1 MKESSFLTLIQSFEL
16 FSPYPDCDEVISMLQ
31 HDILELS
38 KGKIDISEI
47 TTSFVQSYPF
57 ELHVMTDPNHL
68 IINLYSYEPSQIL

>member
-16 FSPYPDCDEVISMLQ
+16 FNPCPDCDKIISMLQ